1 MIRANGKR
9 DHKKIRI
16 KIKIIICIRRPGWY
30 NNENDPDIG
39 VTTCGVIG
47 RIVLLCVWV
56 FHLVYF
62 TFGVKTFQGEST
74 EKRPE

>member
-1 MIRANGKR
+1 MRSG
-9 DHKKIRI
+9 
-16 KIKIIICIRRPGWY
+16 
-30 NNENDPDIG
+30 G
-39 VTTCGVIG
+39 VPVPVGFVMMHQVVIG